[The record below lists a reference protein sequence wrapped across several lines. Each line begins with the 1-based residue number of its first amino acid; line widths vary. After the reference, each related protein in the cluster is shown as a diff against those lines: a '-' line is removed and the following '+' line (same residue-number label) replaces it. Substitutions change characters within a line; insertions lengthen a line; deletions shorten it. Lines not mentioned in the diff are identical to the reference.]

1 MVRTVTRVPRTV
13 GSPPLIFSSHTIN
26 AAQSSLTRLDPP
38 KAVGWTRLGTPWYSF
53 ASIPCGRRAKG
64 VTICYTP
71 ANLRLVLGFQEALI
85 GALSSRVTV
94 SDTLVTKIM
103 LGVFGC
109 VPAFDTNFCTGFGVS
124 TFNERALGLVAQ
136 YYADNQAIIDRYR
149 VRRWTSPPAS
159 HHGSTTP
166 GPK

>member
-1 MVRTVTRVPRTV
+1 M
-13 GSPPLIFSSHTIN
+13 PPLHRPTCLWAIDAH
-26 AAQSSLTRLDPP
+26 
-38 KAVGWTRLGTPWYSF
+38 
-53 ASIPCGRRAKG
+53 
-64 VTICYTP
+64 CYTP
-71 ANLRLVLGFQEALI
+71 ANLRLVFGFREAISDALG
-85 GALSSRVTV
+85 SRVTV

-149 VRRWTSPPAS
+149 VPTVDFATGKPSQQRYTRAKVIDMVFFIEGGKPS
-159 HHGSTTP
+159 
-166 GPK
+166 